1 MSPISGLTNN
11 HSVQS
16 IVGTALRAAGLSVY
30 SASSTASASQ
40 PDGQQ
45 LSPFARL
52 MSALQQLQQADPS
65 KYQQVTAQIAANL
78 QNAAQTAQ
86 ANGNPS
92 AAGELTQLA
101 TDFRNASQNNQLPN
115 MQDLA
120 QAIGGQHHHGHGHHA
135 HAAPPD
141 ADSSTNQLLA
151 AFQANSAQNSATDP
165 LDIITNTLA
174 TAGVSISNG

>member
-11 HSVQS
+11 HYAQS
-16 IVGTALRAAGLSVY
+16 IVGAALQGAGLNVY
-30 SASSTASASQ
+30 SASSTATASQ

-52 MSALQQLQQADPS
+52 MSTLQQLQQADPS

-86 ANGNPS
+86 ANGNAE

-101 TDFRNASQNNQLPN
+101 TDFRNASQNNELPN

-120 QAIGGQHHHGHGHHA
+120 QAIGGQHHHGHHA
-135 HAAPPD
+135 HVAAAD
-141 ADSSTNQLLA
+141 ADDSTSTSQPLSQLLA
-151 AFQANSAQNSATDP
+151 AFQANSAQSGASDP
-165 LDIITNTLA
+165 LDIITSTLA
-174 TAGVSISNG
+174 SAGLG